1 MKSFTQHIQRG
12 FTLIELMIVVAIIG
26 ILAAIALPAYQDYTI
41 RTKIS
46 EGLIAGSTA
55 KTSLAEGFQSN
66 GVAGLDAAAASIINT
81 ASAEKAS
88 KYVTNVTVTAG
99 TPWTI
104 TVTIAGNANNGI
116 PAVLNGTTL
125 TLSPNVLGITP
136 SSGMLGAID
145 WACASSTT
153 ATAAARSLANVTAGS
168 LPSKYAPSECK

>member
-1 MKSFTQHIQRG
+1 MKKQLQQG

-46 EGLIAGSTA
+46 EALIAGSSA
-55 KTSLAEGFQSN
+55 KATISEGFQS
-66 GVAGLDAAAASIINT
+66 GGTAGMTAAAIGITST

-88 KYVTNVTVTAG
+88 KYVTNVTATAG

-116 PAVLNGTTL
+116 PAVLNGNTI
-125 TLSPNVLGITP
+125 TLSPNVQNVTP
-136 SSGMLGAID
+136 TSGSVGAID